1 MPRAKRHYYLT
12 RTQSHSMKQGHYTH
26 FANGTGSEE
35 LSEQTQ
41 LLDDSDLKTEG
52 LRNEC
57 GP

>member
-1 MPRAKRHYYLT
+1 
-12 RTQSHSMKQGHYTH
+12 MKQGHYMH
-26 FANGTGSEE
+26 FANGTGSEK

-52 LRNEC
+52 LRNER